1 MHINDLR
8 IGTRLGL
15 MAVLLLLATV
25 LVGARGWV
33 TVGHSYQ
40 QNVETMEKA
49 ATIERA
55 IDAARS
61 SQVQFKI
68 QVQEWK
74 DILLRGKDP
83 VAFKKYHEAFIS
95 EGLVTQANLE
105 KLKTLLPALG
115 ISVDKLSQTEQALST
130 LQSTYLAQLQK
141 NYDAQD
147 PDSVGRVDAA
157 VKGMDRAPTDDIV
170 AEVRKAAEQFN
181 IDTTAQADA
190 AFNSARVVLSVSV
203 LLALLVGA
211 LVTFWLVTSITR
223 PLGAA
228 VSVAQAVAAGDLR
241 CELVVSGKDET
252 AQLLRALKYMNSNLS
267 KIVSE
272 VRLGTE
278 TIATASSEIA
288 TGNQDLSTRTEEQ
301 ASSLEETA
309 AAMEELTATVQK
321 NADSTQHAN
330 KLAADAAGVA
340 VKGGAMVAAVVD
352 TMEAIEQSSNKI
364 VDIIAVIDGIAFQ
377 TNILALNAAVEAARA
392 GEQGRGFA
400 VVASE
405 VRTLAQRSATAA
417 KEIKELI
424 GDSVSK
430 ISSGTNLVG
439 GAGNTMQEIV
449 TAVKQVAVIMDE
461 ITRANQEQSIGI
473 DQVNRAVVQMDS
485 ATQQNAALVEQ
496 AAAAAE
502 SLKNQAASLAQTVS
516 VFKL

>member
-1 MHINDLR
+1 MI
-8 IGTRLGL
+8 
-15 MAVLLLLATV
+15 
-25 LVGARGWV
+25 
-33 TVGHSYQ
+33 
-40 QNVETMEKA
+40 
-49 ATIERA
+49 
-55 IDAARS
+55 
-61 SQVQFKI
+61 
-68 QVQEWK
+68 
-74 DILLRGKDP
+74 
-83 VAFKKYHEAFIS
+83 
-95 EGLVTQANLE
+95 
-105 KLKTLLPALG
+105 
-115 ISVDKLSQTEQALST
+115 
-130 LQSTYLAQLQK
+130 
-141 NYDAQD
+141 
-147 PDSVGRVDAA
+147 
-157 VKGMDRAPTDDIV
+157 DDIV